1 MLWVEQKGIQGA
13 VRTGLRWG
21 GIGGIAGF
29 LIALFGSLAALMASG
44 FIGVWCGRRAAETSE
59 GLPGVLAGLVG
70 GAVTAPVFALGAAAG
85 ALVAA
90 RGYGSERIA
99 AMLSDI
105 LGSEVTSGEAWQM
118 FLVSIFIAAVLQAV
132 VLVAASTAAGAWATR
147 KG

>member
-1 MLWVEQKGIQGA
+1 M
-13 VRTGLRWG
+13 RWG
-21 GIGGIAGF
+21 GIGGVAGF
-29 LIALFGSLAALMASG
+29 LIALLGSLAAIIASG

-70 GAVTAPVFALGAAAG
+70 GAVAAPVFALGASAG

-90 RGYGSERIA
+90 RGYGSDRIA

-105 LGSEVTSGEAWQM
+105 LGSEISSGEAWQL
-118 FLVSIFIAAVLQAV
+118 FLVSTFIAAVLQAA
-132 VLVAASTAAGAWATR
+132 VLVAASAAAGAWAMR